1 MAWSKEIFC
10 HSPLT
15 SFIGDFSR
23 RSPCTSSRTEAPLAQ
38 CEPRLIGLSQ
48 AGSWPTQTPFC
59 TSAITVQPTE
69 QCVQTFFLI
78 SVGAP
83 TIFGPACALR
93 TEPSGIRPIA
103 APAPAARP
111 DRRRNVRRSRTPDE
125 RLAATPCKRA
135 LPADPSLRLINMC
148 VVPSIAVDAIVVFDV
163 IGFPVARLAALGLR
177 LIRRSLA
184 ARKRHDRSRGD
195 RRPAHQ
201 KQAAPIDT
209 GGLRL
214 TLAGKHFAVRWLAHC
229 DLPLGSPSSSVGQRE
244 GLGFQFHED
253 TAGATDGAV
262 EARRLRYLQVC
273 EH

>member
-1 MAWSKEIFC
+1 MAWSHETFC

-69 QCVQTFFLI
+69 QCVQMFFLI

-111 DRRRNVRRSRTPDE
+111 DRRRNVRRSRTSDARP
-125 RLAATPCKRA
+125 AAIPCKRA
-135 LPADPSLRLINMC
+135 LPADPSLRFINMC
-148 VVPSIAVDAIVVFDV
+148 VVPSITVDAIVVLDV
-163 IGFPVARLAALGLR
+163 IGFLVARLDALGLGLVR
-177 LIRRSLA
+177 HSLA
-184 ARKRHDRSRGD
+184 ARERHNGCRCD
-195 RRPAHQ
+195 RRTAHQ
-201 KQAAPIDT
+201 KQAAAI
-209 GGLRL
+209 
-214 TLAGKHFAVRWLAHC
+214 H
-229 DLPLGSPSSSVGQRE
+229 
-244 GLGFQFHED
+244 
-253 TAGATDGAV
+253 
-262 EARRLRYLQVC
+262 ARGR
-273 EH
+273 